1 MKRWP
6 FIVVL
11 LMMALTVAAQQ
22 MEILDFKK
30 QKKGLLN
37 HNHVVTNKQLA
48 TIDLK
53 TAEKGFSFLADGKIE
68 LQAEENDGMVTLK
81 TPHKT
86 SFIVV
91 KHPEYG
97 QLTWKVPGKG
107 LGKKQHYEAFLL
119 TFSPDKEYKLQKQWV
134 VFEIEPKNVIITVDS
149 TTLTTMTGKL
159 QYNLPLGKHAYRVE
173 SPFYKTEEGFIEVE
187 DSGRMM
193 VSVALEPIYSYLTIK
208 TQLEGCKIL
217 VDGNYIGNTQATSG
231 HLMEGD
237 HRLTIWYNDQCYYDE
252 VFSIGSSEKK
262 RVELTSFELYPR
274 PISSKSRK
282 LAGTKKKPAKQDS
295 LQVNIGDTTQ
305 QNKTVIAPVTIS
317 TPDDSTEIWVDREL
331 VGAGK
336 WNGNLPE
343 GFHIINTRKDG
354 LESRTTNIW
363 IEDETPQQ
371 IDLGTPMTAY
381 GLLSVHCN
389 EVGAKVY
396 INGVLSGETPCVIKN
411 LPAGKKCKV
420 KLSLKGFRDKETQ
433 VRIIAND
440 LVDVEMTLKRE

>member
-1 MKRWP
+1 
-6 FIVVL
+6 
-11 LMMALTVAAQQ
+11 MMAHTVAAQQ

-37 HNHVVTNKQLA
+37 HNHVVTNKQQA
-48 TIDLK
+48 TIDFK
-53 TAEKGFSFLADGKIE
+53 TDEKGFLFMADGKIE

-86 SFIVV
+86 SFIVI

-107 LGKKQHYEAFLL
+107 LRKKQHYEAFLL

-134 VFEIEPKNVIITVDS
+134 VFEIEPRNVIVTVDS

-159 QYNLPLGKHAYRVE
+159 QYNLPLGKHAYKVE

-187 DSGRMM
+187 DTGRMI
-193 VSVALEPIYSYLTIK
+193 VPVALQPIYSYLTIN

-217 VDGNYIGNTQATSG
+217 VDGNFIGNTQATSG
-231 HLMEGD
+231 HLMEGN
-237 HRLTIWYNDQCYYDE
+237 HRLTILYNEHCYYDE
-252 VFSIGSSEKK
+252 VIFLGSSEKK
-262 RVELTSFELYPR
+262 KIELTSSVLYPR
-274 PISSKSRK
+274 PMTSKGLK
-282 LAGTKKKPAKQDS
+282 LAGTKKKSAKHDS
-295 LQVNIGDTTQ
+295 LQVNASDTIK
-305 QNKTVIAPVTIS
+305 QNKVVIAPVTIS
-317 TPDDSTEIWVDREL
+317 APDDSTEIWIDREM
-331 VGAGK
+331 VGTGK
-336 WNGNLPE
+336 WQGNLPE
-343 GFHIINTRKDG
+343 GFHVVNTRKDG

-371 IDLGTPMTAY
+371 IDLVTPMTAY

-411 LPAGKKCKV
+411 LPAGKMCKV
-420 KLSLKGFRDKETQ
+420 KLSLKGFKDKETL